1 MVTPRAF
8 VSVQDLTFESF
19 FGAWPRGGTGCRAG
33 ARWFGVR
40 VEQKGDLWSAR
51 SKEQKNRLADGECNR
66 RVGRRRVL
74 LRMTN
79 RGKLVVLG
87 LLTRKGV
94 VKWCFASVPW
104 APPVEPTDVLAEA
117 DQLDD
122 APSRAPLADAPSR
135 AGSVDD
141 ALPPFEEREKASG
154 RAAEEES
161 GGNDLEERPTYVFEN
176 GAAYTGHWSGQQR
189 EGYGVQVLAGKE
201 ELEVWPDGARYE
213 GNWKADKAQGWGR
226 FAHADGDVYEGEW
239 VADTAHGQGTY
250 HHSDGSQYEGH
261 WEHDRQHGHG
271 IELWA
276 DGARYE
282 GNYASGKKHG
292 PGYFSWADGSTYDG
306 EFLNNDIHGQ
316 GTYTWGDGRCYE
328 GQWEGNRMHGAGR
341 FRWPDG
347 RVYEGCYLHDIKHG
361 HGVFRWPDGR
371 EYDGQWRRDGDWI
384 GLGGFAWTRSG
395 GQQLAWLLSSLPGTA
410 VPSRKKS
417 GCSNMACLKSFT

>member
-1 MVTPRAF
+1 MSAELDKEKEEVIALLGPRWQAMCRSNDSTTFLWSHNGKTKSGWIQLLPNKKLSTTWCLGTWEVLANNPDVVDMNFGTSRHLCHYKEGGF
-8 VSVQDLTFESF
+8 V
-19 FGAWPRGGTGCRAG
+19 
-33 ARWFGVR
+33 
-40 VEQKGDLWSAR
+40 VEQKYNVRTLTGKESYKPGKPKSCGFVTRNDQRGHRGVPGEKGYKALGGKRKEMNEDEEAEARACDWR
-51 SKEQKNRLADGECNR
+51 SKRAR
-66 RVGRRRVL
+66 
-74 LRMTN
+74 
-79 RGKLVVLG
+79 
-87 LLTRKGV
+87 
-94 VKWCFASVPW
+94 CFASVPW

-122 APSRAPLADAPSR
+122 APSRAPLTDAPSR

-161 GGNDLEERPTYVFEN
+161 GGSAKEVGLPLSLNGRNDLEERPTYVFEN

-189 EGYGVQVLAGKE
+189 EGYGVQ
-201 ELEVWPDGARYE
+201 VWPDGARYE

-306 EFLNNDIHGQ
+306 EFLKLGPES
-316 GTYTWGDGRCYE
+316 GACY
-328 GQWEGNRMHGAGR
+328 AKA
-341 FRWPDG
+341 
-347 RVYEGCYLHDIKHG
+347 LS
-361 HGVFRWPDGR
+361 GV
-371 EYDGQWRRDGDWI
+371 E
-384 GLGGFAWTRSG
+384 
-395 GQQLAWLLSSLPGTA
+395 
-410 VPSRKKS
+410 
-417 GCSNMACLKSFT
+417 